1 MIVWQ
6 NNKKKKSQHS
16 WSQQTKIISSVTIQ
30 KKNVL
35 IHDKFIVCT
44 MPGSC
49 CLYSCSFQAFL
60 SLIVCHLARM
70 PWPSFNCA
78 ICWSTRSDPSILT
91 ECLRE
96 DHFLSNVEHSNGDIS
111 LLTQEG
117 NFHFLSFMGIL
128 TGESSTYFKIVYY
141 SK

>member
-6 NNKKKKSQHS
+6 NNKKKKSQHR
-16 WSQQTKIISSVTIQ
+16 WTQQTKIISSVTIQ

-44 MPGSC
+44 KPGSC
-49 CLYSCSFQAFL
+49 CLYCSFQAFL

-96 DHFLSNVEHSNGDIS
+96 AHFLSNVEHSNGDIS